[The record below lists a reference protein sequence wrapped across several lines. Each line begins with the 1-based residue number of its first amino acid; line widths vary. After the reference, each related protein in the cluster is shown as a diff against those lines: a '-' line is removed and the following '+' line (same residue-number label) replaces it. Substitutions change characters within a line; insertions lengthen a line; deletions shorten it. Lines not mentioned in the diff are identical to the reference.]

1 MSTKRQL
8 DPQLTRAVV
17 DLRAVLA
24 LHSLPEI
31 GACEAYQTWLTDRL
45 TPFVDRKWLYA
56 REALFQHGDAA
67 KHYYLVIRGALL
79 VQRRGTM
86 RVPPSL
92 RLLSRGHF
100 FGYHMAEHHFAT
112 CIAML
117 DSVVLAIDQRWLQS
131 LAERSAVMADTL
143 ALVRRQDGE
152 ASDVDGDMP
161 EANKGDLHRR
171 GDLIF
176 ADDWEARKATRRT
189 PAR

>member
-79 VQRRGTM
+79 VQRRGTWHHA
-86 RVPPSL
+86 RSTVAATVIARSFL
-92 RLLSRGHF
+92 RLSYG
-100 FGYHMAEHHFAT
+100 
-112 CIAML
+112 
-117 DSVVLAIDQRWLQS
+117 
-131 LAERSAVMADTL
+131 
-143 ALVRRQDGE
+143 
-152 ASDVDGDMP
+152 
-161 EANKGDLHRR
+161 
-171 GDLIF
+171 
-176 ADDWEARKATRRT
+176 
-189 PAR
+189 